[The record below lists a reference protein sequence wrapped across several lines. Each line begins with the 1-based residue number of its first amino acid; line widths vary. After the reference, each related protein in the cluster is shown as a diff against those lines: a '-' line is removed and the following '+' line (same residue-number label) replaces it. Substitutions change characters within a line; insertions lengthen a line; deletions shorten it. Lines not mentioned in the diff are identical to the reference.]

1 MSSNASSGGCT
12 YRFIE
17 SSLSTLP
24 KPTKYDI
31 EIRQQPNRAKVSLIN
46 ERDRRPIEPAPI
58 LQLHW
63 ENCSDEEIK
72 KCLQSPFYFTVA
84 NLVTEEDPETPL
96 LPIQDYMSGSTVSS
110 LYRLR
115 DVDNS
120 DGGFFVFGDLA
131 VKKEGKF
138 KLRFSLFEIVDG
150 QVENK
155 RTVLSDTF
163 TVYIPKRFPGP
174 VEATFLSRTF
184 SDQGVKMRIRKE
196 HRLQSRKRKSESST
210 DTVPATKK
218 YQSRKTST
226 LVTSSSPPYA
236 DASASVH
243 SDVFFGRWQAK
254 TTNKEP
260 ANGTQT
266 PPMAEDL
273 GPKSIIQHS
282 RQRSD
287 PMRAFPSPDSTIYS
301 GCPQPSRSMS
311 WEHRAQQ
318 PTEPKYSWPVGAAAA
333 NTSHMTSPQSLII
346 ANHLTDSPPPMAM
359 QLPPPTSSLAKYH
372 TCSDNS
378 YKNNSSRL
386 PSPPISIT
394 DIHSSATGSHSWG
407 TQLPPL
413 RAIMEDMRPQ
423 SSSSSLFPL
432 LLPPP
437 VSMIDQHRYY
447 R

>member
-1 MSSNASSGGCT
+1 
-12 YRFIE
+12 
-17 SSLSTLP
+17 
-24 KPTKYDI
+24 
-31 EIRQQPNRAKVSLIN
+31 
-46 ERDRRPIEPAPI
+46 
-58 LQLHW
+58 
-63 ENCSDEEIK
+63 
-72 KCLQSPFYFTVA
+72 
-84 NLVTEEDPETPL
+84 
-96 LPIQDYMSGSTVSS
+96 MSGSTVSS

-138 KLRFSLFEIVDG
+138 KLRFSLFEIVEG
-150 QVENK
+150 QVKNK
-155 RTVLSDTF
+155 RTILSDTF
-163 TVYIPKRFPGP
+163 TVYLPKRFPGP

-196 HRLQSRKRKSESST
+196 HRLQSRKRKSEPST
-210 DTVPATKK
+210 DVLPTTKK
-218 YQSRKTST
+218 YLSRKTNT
-226 LVTSSSPPYA
+226 LIASSSPSYA

-254 TTNKEP
+254 TTNKEQVG
-260 ANGTQT
+260 GTIT
-266 PPMAEDL
+266 PPEDPR
-273 GPKSIIQHS
+273 PKNIVQHS
-282 RQRSD
+282 RQYSD
-287 PMRAFPSPDSTIYS
+287 PMRAFPSPESTIYS
-301 GCPQPSRSMS
+301 GCRASSRSMS
-311 WEHRAQQ
+311 WEHR
-318 PTEPKYSWPVGAAAA
+318 TEQKHSWPVA
-333 NTSHMTSPQSLII
+333 NTNHMTSPQSLIV

-372 TCSDNS
+372 TCSDNN
-378 YKNNSSRL
+378 YKNNSRL

-394 DIHSSATGSHSWG
+394 DIHQSATGGHSWG

-413 RAIMEDMRPQ
+413 RAIMEDIRPQ
-423 SSSSSLFPL
+423 SSLFPL